1 MEYVFLIIALFTGI
15 VKVIAVKNS
24 GRLCP
29 GEYNSVRINFLRAV
43 ICVLVSLIMFFA
55 AGAPALGAHWWIWL
69 ASGLF
74 NALLMFVWILCT
86 QRAGLVFVETFGL
99 VGSVAVPLVLAPFLY
114 SGESVTL
121 LQWCGVVC
129 LFAAV
134 ILLALGKGGA
144 AKKPQKAVEQA
155 ALTQTELTQTAQQE
169 EPSKKTKKAKSAG
182 LITAVYIALYVISNA
197 GISITPKL
205 YMEYTGG
212 GYETFF
218 NLMTFAVVL
227 ACFSVVL
234 VCGKIFKGKSILP
247 ENSSS
252 SKKTAIYILIAAIM
266 MYSYQIFMSLASA
279 LPSAVLYPLLRGGS
293 ILLTVWCDAV
303 IYKQKITPATCA
315 GVAFAVIAIVLTSF

>member
-43 ICVLVSLIMFFA
+43 ICVLVSLITFFA
-55 AGAPALGAHWWIWL
+55 AGSPALGEHWWIWL
-69 ASGLF
+69 ASGVF

-121 LQWCGVVC
+121 LQWVGVGC

-134 ILLALGKGGA
+134 ALLALDKGGA
-144 AKKPQKAVEQA
+144 AKKSQKTVEQA
-155 ALTQTELTQTAQQE
+155 ELTQTAPQE
-169 EPSKKTKKAKSAG
+169 ELSKKTNKAKSAG
-182 LITAVYIALYVISNA
+182 LITAVYIVLYVISNA

-205 YMEYTGG
+205 YREYTGG

-227 ACFSVVL
+227 ACFSIVL
-234 VCGKIFKGKSILP
+234 ACGKIFKNKSVLP
-247 ENSSS
+247 EKSLS
-252 SKKTAIYILIAAIM
+252 SKKTAIYILIAAVM
-266 MYSYQIFMSLASA
+266 MYSYQFFMSLASA

-293 ILLTVWCDAV
+293 ILLTVLCDAV
-303 IYKQKITPATCA
+303 IYKQKITSVTCL
-315 GVAFAVIAIVLTSF
+315 GVAFAVIAIVLTSI